1 VEDVDPVSE
10 YSDPVL
16 YDAENP
22 DPEPDVGFYRRMSAE
37 CPGPVLDLGCG
48 TGRITLPL
56 AHEGLDVTGLDLS
69 PEMVARAKTKDPN
82 HDVQWIVGD
91 ARDFHLAKEFALII
105 ETGGTFQHQLLRQDQ
120 EALLACVREHL
131 APGGRFVIN
140 CWFPPRNITD
150 EAEGDWFSYTDDLG
164 RHVQVSGHTHY
175 DRVTQINTETAIR
188 RWDNNGGDHPQT
200 RTSPLALRFFY
211 PQELEAL
218 LHYNG
223 FRVTRRYGGLD
234 AGPLTD
240 TSRAIIYTCQAIPT
254 DSRP

>member
-1 VEDVDPVSE
+1 MEDDDPVSE

-16 YDAENP
+16 YDAKNP
-22 DPEPDVGFYRRMSAE
+22 DAEPDVGFYRRMSAE
-37 CPGPVLDLGCG
+37 CPGPILDLGCG
-48 TGRITLPL
+48 TGRITIPL

-69 PEMVARAKTKDPN
+69 NEMVARAKAKDPDA
-82 HDVQWIVGD
+82 DVQWLVAD
-91 ARDFHLAKEFALII
+91 ARDFHLAKKFALII

-120 EALLACVREHL
+120 EALLGCVREHL
-131 APGGRFVIN
+131 GPDGRFVIN

-150 EAEGDWFSYTDDLG
+150 EPATDWFSYTDDLG

-188 RWDNNGGDHPQT
+188 RWDSNEGHPQT
-200 RTSPLALRFFY
+200 RTSPLALRYFY

-223 FRVTRRYGGLD
+223 FRIVDRYGGFD
-234 AGPLTD
+234 ASPLTE
-240 TSRAIIYTCQAIPT
+240 TSRAIVYVCGATPT
-254 DSRP
+254 NSHL